1 MLLRHRLCRRPP
13 DERLPFISR
22 KLADPLV
29 RKKQHSVAAAILLL
43 LSQLITSAWSPT
55 GHMVI
60 GEIAKER
67 LSNNALAR
75 CTELIPVKVPPQKV
89 KLGTKMVDVS
99 TRTGSFVTACCWAD
113 DVRSNA
119 DREVHYSDIAFSA
132 DGTTPQVAP
141 ASKNIVK
148 MLEDCV
154 TVLKNPRASKTDRAT
169 KLRYLLHLVGDLHQ
183 PLHAASRCTDEQP
196 GGDRGGNDFPV
207 VGAANLHSYWDGGV
221 GLLKTT
227 IARPLTADG
236 MAKIAAIKA
245 QVVAAYP
252 ESQAASAVAEKD
264 FMKWAQES
272 QELAKSTAYADLE
285 PHDAPS
291 AAYMANA
298 QRVVRERIAL
308 VGYRLAELLNEIYK

>member
-1 MLLRHRLCRRPP
+1 
-13 DERLPFISR
+13 
-22 KLADPLV
+22 
-29 RKKQHSVAAAILLL
+29 
-43 LSQLITSAWSPT
+43 
-55 GHMVI
+55 MVI

-75 CTELIPVKVPPQKV
+75 CTELIAVKVPPQKV

-99 TRTGSFVTACCWAD
+99 MRTGSFVTACCWAD
-113 DVRSNA
+113 DVRSDA
-119 DREVHYSDIAFSA
+119 DRQVHYIDIAFSA

-154 TVLKNPRASKTDRAT
+154 TVLKNPRASKTDRAV

-183 PLHAASRCTDEQP
+183 PLHCATRCTDEQP
-196 GGDRGGNDFPV
+196 AGDHGGNDFPV
-207 VGAANLHSYWDGGV
+207 VGAANLHAYWDGGV

-227 IARPLTADG
+227 IARPLKADG
-236 MAKIAAIKA
+236 IAKIAALKA

-252 ESQAASAVAEKD
+252 LAQASAALAEKD

-272 QELAKSTAYADLE
+272 HALAKSTAYADLE
-285 PHDAPS
+285 PHDTPS
-291 AAYMANA
+291 AAYVTNA
-298 QRVVRERIAL
+298 QRVVRERVAL
-308 VGYRLAELLNEIYK
+308 AGYRLAALLNELFK